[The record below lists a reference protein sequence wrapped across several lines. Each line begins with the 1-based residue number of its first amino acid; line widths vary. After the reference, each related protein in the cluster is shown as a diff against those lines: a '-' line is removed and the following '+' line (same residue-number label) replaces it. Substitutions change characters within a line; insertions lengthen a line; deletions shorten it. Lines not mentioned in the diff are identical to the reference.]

1 MASGITRRNF
11 LAASAVSAGLLGLA
25 GCSDATSKDSS
36 ATAPSA
42 DSYPIDAEE
51 WGSGTVKHSEE
62 VVGQARSG
70 DGWTRVTNEGG
81 VTLGVMDTGK
91 LIQVGGYAFKDTNG
105 NGKLDLWEDW
115 RQSAEDRAAALASEL
130 TMSQAAALMHHSSF
144 YSLEADF
151 EGEVSGGTAD
161 DPTTLG
167 GVLDAGARTGL
178 NFSFTPTD
186 AKAGAAWNNAVQE
199 YVEALDYAI
208 PVNTSC
214 NPQSF
219 GFPTNLGLGAT
230 FDADLVKRVAQEE
243 SKAYRAM
250 GIAILLGPQMDL
262 STEPRWGRISGTYGE
277 DPALSRDL
285 TNAYVSGLQST
296 YDEDGNDLGWGD
308 DSVIGM
314 IKHYPSD
321 GAAESGREAHNDYG
335 KYNVYP
341 GKNLNAHLIPFVDG
355 GLHLDSATGEAASV
369 MPSYSIAFTED
380 LSYGELVASGFSK
393 WKTDILR
400 EQCGYDGVIC
410 TDWGVAEQRERITPW
425 GVEDQDVPTRMRL
438 VYDAGIDQ
446 IGGESFFP
454 ISSAKV
460 FEQIAA
466 EEGEDVALERAQTSA
481 RRILRSLYRINL
493 MDNPYVDSQ
502 AANDLVQNA
511 ELQAVAAEALD
522 KSVVLLKNADGVIC
536 ERSEKPTVYIPMTFT
551 EATPE
556 TMRMGT
562 MVPASPANW
571 SLPIDEETLAE
582 HFNVVTDTV
591 SDPTGEPDEEG
602 NATYTAS
609 DIVRASA
616 DELATC
622 DFACVFASG
631 PSATDCYDSETDTYY
646 PISLQYGE
654 YVADGPSVREVS
666 LAGDPADGASW
677 YTHNSDTSVERENRS
692 YFGKSNV
699 ASNLSD
705 LELILNT
712 VDYVGDL
719 PVVVCVDCGHPMVF
733 SEFEPSVSAI
743 VMGFD
748 SGNEAF
754 FNVVAGTVEP
764 SGLLPMQMPASMEAV
779 EAQLEDV
786 PRDMEC
792 HVDSEGNEY
801 DFTFGL
807 NWAGVI
813 DDERTQTYKVEPL
826 TTSEYVTV

>member
-1 MASGITRRNF
+1 MSASITRRNF
-11 LAASAVSAGLLGLA
+11 LAASAVGAGLLGLA
-25 GCSDATSKDSS
+25 GCDGSGSGTTTVPDAS
-36 ATAPSA
+36 
-42 DSYPIDAEE
+42 SYPIEAEE
-51 WGSGTVKHSEE
+51 WGSGTVRHSEE
-62 VVGQARSG
+62 VVGDARSG

-81 VTLGVMDTGK
+81 RTLGVMDTGK
-91 LIQVGGYAFKDTNG
+91 LIQVDGYAFKDTNG
-105 NGKLDLWEDW
+105 NGALDLWEDW
-115 RQSAEDRAAALASEL
+115 RQSAEDRAAALAGEL

-144 YSLEADF
+144 YSLDADF
-151 EGEVSGGTAD
+151 DGEVSGGTSD

-178 NFSFTPTD
+178 NFSFTPSD
-186 AKAGAAWNNAVQE
+186 AKSGAAWNNAVQE

-219 GFPTNLGLGAT
+219 GFPTNLGLGAA
-230 FDADLVKRVAQEE
+230 FDPDLAKRVAQEE

-262 STEPRWGRISGTYGE
+262 ATEPRWGRISGTYGE
-277 DPALSRDL
+277 DPALTRDI

-296 YDEDGNDLGWGD
+296 YDQDGNDLGWGD
-308 DSVIGM
+308 DSVIAM
-314 IKHYPSD
+314 IKHYPGD

-341 GKNLNAHLIPFVDG
+341 GNNLAAHLIGFVDG

-380 LSYGELVASGFSK
+380 LKYGELVASGFSK

-410 TDWGVAEQRERITPW
+410 TDWGPAEERERITPW
-425 GVEDQDVPTRMRL
+425 GMEDQDVPTRMRA

-466 EEGEDVALERAQTSA
+466 DEGEEVALEKAQTSA

-502 AANDLVQNA
+502 VANDLVQND
-511 ELQAVAAEALD
+511 ELQALASEALD

-551 EATPE
+551 EASP
-556 TMRMGT
+556 GFGD
-562 MVPASPANW
+562 MVPPSPASW
-571 SLPIDEETLAE
+571 SLPADEETLSQY
-582 HFNVVTDTV
+582 FNIVTDTV
-591 SDPTGEPDEEG
+591 GEPTGAPDEDG
-602 NATYTAS
+602 NATYTID

-616 DELATC
+616 DEMASC
-622 DFACVFASG
+622 DFVCVFVSG
-631 PSATDCYDSETDTYY
+631 PNATTCYDSETDTYY

-654 YVADGPSVREVS
+654 YVADGPHVREVS

-677 YTHNSDTSVERENRS
+677 YTHNSDTSIERENRS
-692 YFGKSNV
+692 YFGRSNV
-699 ASNLSD
+699 ATNLSD
-705 LELILNT
+705 LELILETAEN
-712 VDYVGDL
+712 VGEL
-719 PVVVCVDCGHPMVF
+719 PVVACVDCGHPMVF

-754 FNVVAGTVEP
+754 FNVVAGNVEP
-764 SGLLPMQMPASMEAV
+764 SGLLPMQMPASMDAV

-801 DFTFGL
+801 DFAFGL
-807 NWAGVI
+807 NWSGVI
-813 DDERTQTYKVEPL
+813 DDERTQKYKVEPL
-826 TTSEYVTV
+826 TTSEYVTI

>member
-1 MASGITRRNF
+1 MTSGITRRNF
-11 LAASAVSAGLLGLA
+11 LAASAVTAGLLGLV
-25 GCSDATSKDSS
+25 GCDGGS
-36 ATAPSA
+36 AASGAAAPSA

-62 VVGQARSG
+62 VVGDARSG

-81 VTLGVMDTGK
+81 VTVGVMDTGK
-91 LIQVGGYAFKDTNG
+91 LIQVDGYAFKDTNG

-115 RQSAEDRAAALASEL
+115 RQSPEDRASALASAL

-144 YSLEADF
+144 YQIEANF
-151 EGEVSGGTAD
+151 EEEVNPGTAD
-161 DPTTLG
+161 DPNTLG
-167 GVLDAGARTGL
+167 GALDAGARTGL
-178 NFSFTPTD
+178 NFSFSPST
-186 AKAGAAWNNAVQE
+186 AKADAAWNNAMQE

-208 PVNTSC
+208 PVNISC

-219 GFPTNLGLGAT
+219 GFPTNLGLSAT
-230 FDADLVKRVAQEE
+230 FDPDLLKRVAQEE

-250 GIAILLGPQMDL
+250 GIAILLGPQMDI
-262 STEPRWGRISGTYGE
+262 SSEPRWGRISGTYGE

-296 YDEDGNDLGWGD
+296 YDEDGNDLGWGEQ
-308 DSVIGM
+308 SIIGM

-335 KYNVYP
+335 KFNVYP
-341 GKNLNAHLIPFVDG
+341 GNNFNAHLIPFVDG
-355 GLHLDSATGEAASV
+355 GLHLDGATGEAASV
-369 MPSYSIAFTED
+369 MPSYSIAFSED
-380 LSYGELVASGFSK
+380 LAYGDLVGSGFSK

-410 TDWGVAEQRERITPW
+410 TDWGPAEQRERITPW
-425 GVEDQDVPTRMRL
+425 GMEDQDVPTRMRA

-454 ISSAKV
+454 VSSAKI

-466 EEGEDVALERAQTSA
+466 DEGEDVALERAQTSA

-493 MDNPYVDSQ
+493 MDNPYVDSSS
-502 AANDLVQNA
+502 ADEAVKNE
-511 ELQAVAAEALD
+511 ELLSLASEALD
-522 KSVVLLKNADGVIC
+522 KSVVLLKNKDGVIC
-536 ERSEKPTVYIPMTFT
+536 ERSEKPTVYVPMSYSSGGFNFMSGT
-551 EATPE
+551 ATP
-556 TMRMGT
+556 
-562 MVPASPANW
+562 ASW
-571 SLPIDEETLAE
+571 SLPVDEEKLSE
-582 HFNVVTDTV
+582 HFTVVTDTV
-591 SDPTGEPDEEG
+591 GEPTGPAGEDG
-602 NATYTAS
+602 AATYTEN

-616 DELATC
+616 EDVAAC
-622 DFACVFASG
+622 DFACVFVGG
-631 PSATDCYDSETDTYY
+631 PSATNCYDSETDTYY

-654 YVADGPSVREVS
+654 YVADGPNVRETS
-666 LAGDPADGASW
+666 IAGDPADGASW
-677 YTHNSDTSVERENRS
+677 YAHDFDTSIERENRS
-692 YFGKSNV
+692 YLGRSNV

-705 LELILNT
+705 LKLILST
-712 VDYVGDL
+712 VELAGDL

-754 FNVVAGTVEP
+754 LNVVGGTVEP
-764 SGLLPMQMPASMEAV
+764 SGLLPLQMPASMDAV

-801 DFTFGL
+801 DFAFGL
-807 NWAGVI
+807 NWSGLI
-813 DDERTQTYKVEPL
+813 DDDRTKTYKVEAL